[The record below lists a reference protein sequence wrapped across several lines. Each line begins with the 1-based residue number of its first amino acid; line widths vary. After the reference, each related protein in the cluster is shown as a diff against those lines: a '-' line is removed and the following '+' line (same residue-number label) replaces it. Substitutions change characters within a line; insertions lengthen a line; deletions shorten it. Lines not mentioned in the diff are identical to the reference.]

1 MKHYVFEIIRQKWRL
16 LTVLLVLLLLN
27 VALGFVVSVYQSP
40 SLVELQNKWTGLRNQ
55 ASRTGRVDAATLH
68 KQAGADLEKL
78 KLRIPEKR
86 EFARVLSDLYESASS
101 SAVEV
106 GAVSYKQSRLK
117 EEPIYSYQLTLPVS
131 GSYAALKS
139 FLSDLQDNQELLV
152 VDSVSYTNSDQ
163 FIEHVIMNLHLTIY
177 LREGA

>member
-1 MKHYVFEIIRQKWRL
+1 MMQYAFEIIRQKWRL
-16 LTVLLVLLLLN
+16 LSIALVLLLLN
-27 VALGFVVSVYQSP
+27 VTLGFVVSVYQSP
-40 SLVELQNKWTGLRNQ
+40 LLADLQNKWTGLRSQ
-55 ASRTGRVDAATLH
+55 ASRVGRVDAATLH

-106 GAVSYKQSRLK
+106 GAVSYKQSQLK
-117 EEPIYSYQLTLPVS
+117 EEPLFSYQMTLPVS

-139 FLSDLQDNQELLV
+139 FLADLQNNQELLV

-163 FIEHVIMNLHLTIY
+163 FVEHVIMNLHLTVY